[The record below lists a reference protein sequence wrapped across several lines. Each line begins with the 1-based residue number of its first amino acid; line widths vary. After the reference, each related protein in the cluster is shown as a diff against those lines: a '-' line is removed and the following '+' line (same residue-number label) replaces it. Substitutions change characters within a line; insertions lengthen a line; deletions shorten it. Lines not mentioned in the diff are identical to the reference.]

1 MSELTTV
8 ARPYAKAAFDF
19 AVEANAIDS
28 SSITKWL
35 EMLTFAAEVSKDD
48 TIKGFLSGGASAEQ
62 AQDLFLKVCDVQL
75 DSNGQNFVKVL
86 AENGRLLVLPHVV
99 DQFSELKA
107 EYEKTAI
114 VDVTSAVELTADKL
128 TTLSAALEKR
138 LARKV
143 KLNCNVDA
151 SIMSGPSIIAYGI
164 SIELFVSS
172 AGTRVAFAQTYI
184 VAQTYRWT
192 FQKTK

>member
-19 AVEANAIDS
+19 AVEAYAIES
-28 SSITKWL
+28 WL
-35 EMLTFAAEVSKDD
+35 EMLVFAAEVSKDD

-75 DSNGQNFVKVL
+75 DSNGQNFIKVL
-86 AENGRLLVLPHVV
+86 AENGRLLVLPQVV
-99 DQFSELKA
+99 TEFSELKA
-107 EYEKTAI
+107 EFEKTAI

-151 SIMSGPSIIAYGI
+151 NIVSGLVIKSGDMVIDGSVRNKLNRLATAMQ
-164 SIELFVSS
+164 S
-172 AGTRVAFAQTYI
+172 
-184 VAQTYRWT
+184 
-192 FQKTK
+192 

>member
-28 SSITKWL
+28 SAITKWL

-151 SIMSGPSIIAYGI
+151 SIMSGLIIKSGDMVIDGSVRNKLNRLATAMQ
-164 SIELFVSS
+164 S
-172 AGTRVAFAQTYI
+172 
-184 VAQTYRWT
+184 
-192 FQKTK
+192 